1 MAAKKRIPKLVAGDK
16 APDFTG
22 DIMHNGEVIKL
33 SAWKRQ
39 SAYGELL
46 SLSISNWP
54 PNKGTGQPKP
64 QQQYP
69 RPVQQDDALARGML
83 QPFQAFVSSVGH
95 AATCLAA
102 GRACTVTSFRVLTCS
117 CHRPFFRADP
127 VLSGPAV

>member
-1 MAAKKRIPKLVAGDK
+1 MARTPEEGKGVLFTNMKRTSDK

-69 RPVQQDDALARGML
+69 RPVQQDDGGDV
-83 QPFQAFVSSVGH
+83 PW
-95 AATCLAA
+95 
-102 GRACTVTSFRVLTCS
+102 
-117 CHRPFFRADP
+117 
-127 VLSGPAV
+127 